1 MIITPIPIP
10 ILIEILG
17 DWEELIGG
25 GGSRSPIHRV
35 IQIGFA
41 LKTSEHYTLR
51 EFKNPAYPRRAL

>member
-10 ILIEILG
+10 ILIENLG

-25 GGSRSPIHRV
+25 GGSRSHIHRM
-35 IQIGFA
+35 IQIG
-41 LKTSEHYTLR
+41 TLR